1 MIELDDNCTK
11 ELWFTDINEK
21 VFSFKHK
28 IHNWLREGDEMQ
40 RIENMMIQIYRLQVM
55 IQIIKFQIIEAI
67 N

>member
-28 IHNWLREGDEMQ
+28 IHNWLREGDETQ

>member
-21 VFSFKHK
+21 VFSFKQK
-28 IHNWLREGDEMQ
+28 IHNWLREGDEIQ